1 MERKQEFAMGR
12 FDVIYPFTSEN
23 IAGYMEDLDLTD
35 KKIIT
40 VTASSDHILNA
51 IAQGATDITTFDI
64 NPETRFYME
73 LKLVGVK
80 RLEYEDFLKIFLL
93 DNSMSLNKEII
104 MSLITSRD
112 CQYYWEEKYRENK
125 NNGLLLKKSSVF
137 YRKYFNTKSKLK
149 QNIYL
154 NKSKYQ
160 QVQKRLEEV
169 KINFINTDLKNLHL
183 KGEYDDMFLSN
194 ISDYISLMYQEHPLE
209 QFAKKI
215 YELSENV
222 KTIYFAYLYDIGN
235 SNRSEIDDIERVK
248 RVFPTLQEKR
258 FPSALEKTEGK
269 KDGVLILKKGAK
281 RNVRV

>member
-73 LKLVGVK
+73 LKLAGVK

>member
-51 IAQGATDITTFDI
+51 IAQGALDITTFDI

-73 LKLVGVK
+73 LKLAGVK

-137 YRKYFNTKSKLK
+137 YRKYFNTKSKLR

>member
-23 IAGYMEDLDLTD
+23 IAGYMEDLDLTN

-51 IAQGATDITTFDI
+51 IAQGALDITTFDI

-73 LKLVGVK
+73 LKLAGVK

>member
-1 MERKQEFAMGR
+1 MGR

-183 KGEYDDMFLSN
+183 KEKYDGMFLSN
-194 ISDYISLMYQEHPLE
+194 ISDYISLMYQEHSLE

>member
-51 IAQGATDITTFDI
+51 IAQGALDITTFDI

-73 LKLVGVK
+73 LKLAGVK

>member
-1 MERKQEFAMGR
+1 M
-12 FDVIYPFTSEN
+12 
-23 IAGYMEDLDLTD
+23 
-35 KKIIT
+35 
-40 VTASSDHILNA
+40 
-51 IAQGATDITTFDI
+51 
-64 NPETRFYME
+64 
-73 LKLVGVK
+73 
-80 RLEYEDFLKIFLL
+80 
-93 DNSMSLNKEII
+93 
-104 MSLITSRD
+104 
-112 CQYYWEEKYRENK
+112 
-125 NNGLLLKKSSVF
+125 
-137 YRKYFNTKSKLK
+137 
-149 QNIYL
+149 
-154 NKSKYQ
+154 
-160 QVQKRLEEV
+160 
-169 KINFINTDLKNLHL
+169 
-183 KGEYDDMFLSN
+183 MFLSN

>member
-1 MERKQEFAMGR
+1 MGR

-73 LKLVGVK
+73 LKLAGVK

-112 CQYYWEEKYRENK
+112 CQYYWEEEYRKNH

>member
-1 MERKQEFAMGR
+1 MGR

-23 IAGYMEDLDLTD
+23 IAGYMEDLDLTN

-64 NPETRFYME
+64 NPETRYYME
-73 LKLVGVK
+73 LKLEGVQQ
-80 RLEYEDFLKIFLL
+80 LEYEDFLKLFLF
-93 DNSMSLNKEII
+93 DNPMSLNKEII
-104 MSLITSRD
+104 MSLITSKD

>member
-1 MERKQEFAMGR
+1 MGR

-23 IAGYMEDLDLTD
+23 IAGYMEDLDLTN

-51 IAQGATDITTFDI
+51 IAQGALDITTFDI

-73 LKLVGVK
+73 LKLAGVK

-235 SNRSEIDDIERVK
+235 SNRSEIDDIEKVK
-248 RVFPTLQEKR
+248 QFFPTLQEKR

-269 KDGVLILKKGAK
+269 KDEVLILKKGAK

>member
-1 MERKQEFAMGR
+1 MGR

-51 IAQGATDITTFDI
+51 IAQGALDITTFDI

-73 LKLVGVK
+73 LKLAGVK

>member
-1 MERKQEFAMGR
+1 MGR

-137 YRKYFNTKSKLK
+137 YRKYFNTKSKLR

>member
-1 MERKQEFAMGR
+1 MGR

-35 KKIIT
+35 KKVIT

-51 IAQGATDITTFDI
+51 IAQGATNITTFDI
-64 NPETRFYME
+64 NPETRYYME
-73 LKLVGVK
+73 LKLEGVK
-80 RLEYEDFLKIFLL
+80 QLEYEKFLKIFLF
-93 DNSMSLNKEII
+93 DNPMSLKEEII
-104 MSLITSRD
+104 MSLITSKD
-112 CQYYWEEKYRENK
+112 CQYYWEEAYRKNQ
-125 NNGLLLKKSSVF
+125 NNGLLLKKSPLF
-137 YRKYFNTKSKLK
+137 YRKYFNPDSKLK

-154 NKSKYQ
+154 NKDKYQ
-160 QVQKRLEEV
+160 QIQKRLEEV

-183 KGEYDDMFLSN
+183 KEKYDDMFLSN
-194 ISDYISLMYQEHPLE
+194 ISDYISLMYQEHSLE

-235 SNRSEIDDIERVK
+235 SNRSEIDDIEKVK
-248 RVFPTLQEKR
+248 QFFPTLQEKR

>member
-1 MERKQEFAMGR
+1 MGR

-73 LKLVGVK
+73 LKLAGVK

>member
-1 MERKQEFAMGR
+1 MGR

>member
-1 MERKQEFAMGR
+1 
-12 FDVIYPFTSEN
+12 
-23 IAGYMEDLDLTD
+23 
-35 KKIIT
+35 
-40 VTASSDHILNA
+40 
-51 IAQGATDITTFDI
+51 
-64 NPETRFYME
+64 ME
-73 LKLVGVK
+73 LKLEGVQQ
-80 RLEYEDFLKIFLL
+80 LEYEDFLKLFLF
-93 DNSMSLNKEII
+93 DNPMSLNKEII
-104 MSLITSRD
+104 MSLITSKD
-112 CQYYWEEKYRENK
+112 CQYYWEEEYRKYH

-258 FPSALEKTEGK
+258 FLSALEKTEGK

>member
-1 MERKQEFAMGR
+1 MGR

-51 IAQGATDITTFDI
+51 IAQGALDITTFDI

-73 LKLVGVK
+73 LKLAGVK

-137 YRKYFNTKSKLK
+137 YRKYFNTKSKLR

>member
-73 LKLVGVK
+73 LKLAGVK

-258 FPSALEKTEGK
+258 FLSALEKTEGK